1 MVSQI
6 ITITTKVETPNGVG
20 YVQGRIWSNGAEY
33 LLVRHLTEDIKQKV
47 AGHQLTSMEHPSCL
61 WQYERSEVTPV

>member
-1 MVSQI
+1 MVSEDI
-6 ITITTKVETPNGVG
+6 AFATKIKTPNGVG
-20 YVQGRIWSNGAEY
+20 YVQGRIWSNGVEY
-33 LLVRHLTEDIKQKV
+33 LLVKHLTGDIKQKV